1 MARFD
6 VYRHPLA
13 KRRKSVPYLV
23 SIQTDALDYLE
34 TRIVAPLVSEKAFG
48 PRIPFLH
55 PIVALDHETVVVA
68 TNELVA
74 LERSLLG
81 APVANIRESAAEIIA
96 ALDYLIAA
104 Y

>member
-55 PIVALDHETVVVA
+55 PIVAFENEKVVVA
-68 TNELVA
+68 VGADLPVLVCRVSVS
-74 LERSLLG
+74 EKDVR
-81 APVANIRESAAEIIA
+81 RF
-96 ALDYLIAA
+96 
-104 Y
+104 